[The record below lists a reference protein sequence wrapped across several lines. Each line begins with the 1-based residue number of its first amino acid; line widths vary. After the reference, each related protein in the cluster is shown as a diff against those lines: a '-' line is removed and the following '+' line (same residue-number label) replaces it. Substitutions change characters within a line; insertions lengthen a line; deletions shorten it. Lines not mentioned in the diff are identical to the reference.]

1 MDPIRTDREP
11 ASCVSA
17 DVGSAPLPRGG
28 RPVSTTAIGGR
39 PAARPHAMFLTSDAV
54 WLLGQLLAAS
64 GADRAPEFSR
74 SSY

>member
-28 RPVSTTAIGGR
+28 RPVR
-39 PAARPHAMFLTSDAV
+39 HAMFLTSDAA
-54 WLLGQLLAAS
+54 WLLGQLLG
-64 GADRAPEFSR
+64 GAWCRQRPGVLA
-74 SSY
+74 